1 MSAHATRLSGI
12 SSMATRQV
20 LAALARDALAATG
33 TALALESVGGVEAER
48 RVAAGEVLDLVFL
61 ARGALDRLQ
70 AAGHVVAGS
79 IVDLMRSGIWVAV
92 RAGAPVPAV
101 ADEAQLREAVLA
113 ARTIGCS
120 TGPSGT
126 YLTGLFEA
134 WGIRERIAP
143 RLVEARPGVP
153 VGALIAAGEVELG
166 FQQRSEL
173 VGLEGVH
180 AIGPLPEAI
189 QHTTV
194 FAGAVCATS
203 RHPGAARRLLE
214 FLASPRADAVK
225 QAHGMGPAR
234 VPCRPLPGCK
244 TP

>member
-1 MSAHATRLSGI
+1 MSVDTTRLSGI

-20 LAALARDALAATG
+20 LSALARDAVAATG
-33 TALALESVGGVEAER
+33 TGLALESVGGVEAER
-48 RVAAGEVLDLVFL
+48 RVAAGEALDLVFL
-61 ARGALDRLQ
+61 ARQALDRLE
-70 AAGHVVAGS
+70 AAGHVVADS
-79 IVDLMRSGIWVAV
+79 IVDLMRSDIWVAV

-101 ADEAQLREAVLA
+101 GDEAQLREAVLS
-113 ARTIGCS
+113 ARTIGYS

-134 WGIRERIAP
+134 WGIRERIEP
-143 RLVEARPGVP
+143 RLVKARPGVP

-203 RHPGAARRLLE
+203 QRPGDARRLLE

-225 QAHGMGPAR
+225 QAHGMGPA
-234 VPCRPLPGCK
+234 
-244 TP
+244 